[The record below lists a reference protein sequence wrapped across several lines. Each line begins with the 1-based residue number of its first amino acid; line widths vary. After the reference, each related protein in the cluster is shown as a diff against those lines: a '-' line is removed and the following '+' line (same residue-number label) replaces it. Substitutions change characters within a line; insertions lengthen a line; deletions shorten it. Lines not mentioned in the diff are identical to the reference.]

1 MSLTVLSPVGIN
13 RVEARSVS
21 PRIASL
27 EGAAIG
33 ILINNKPNS
42 EFLQDQITALL
53 RERFKIGK
61 VVKKI
66 KPNAAVGAKNLD
78 VFAREVKAVITAI
91 GD

>member
-1 MSLTVLSPVGIN
+1 MSLTVLSPIGIN
-13 RVEARSVS
+13 RVEARGVS
-21 PRIASL
+21 PRISSL
-27 EGAAIG
+27 EGADIG

-42 EFLQDQITALL
+42 EFLQDEITALL

-61 VVKKI
+61 VIKKI
-66 KPNAAVGAKNLD
+66 KPNAAVGAKHLD

>member
-1 MSLTVLSPVGIN
+1 MSLTVLSPIGIN
-13 RVEARSVS
+13 RVEARGVS
-21 PRIASL
+21 PRIATL
-27 EGAAIG
+27 EGADIG

-61 VVKKI
+61 VIKKI

>member
-1 MSLTVLSPVGIN
+1 MSLTVLSPIGIN
-13 RVEARSVS
+13 RVEARGVS
-21 PRIASL
+21 PRIPTL
-27 EGAAIG
+27 EGADIG

-42 EFLQDQITALL
+42 ELLQDQITALL

-78 VFAREVKAVITAI
+78 AFAGQVKAVITAI

>member
-13 RVEARSVS
+13 RVEARAVS
-21 PRIASL
+21 QRIASL
-27 EGAAIG
+27 EGADIG

-42 EFLQDQITALL
+42 EFLQDQIVAFL
-53 RERFKIGK
+53 RERYKIGK

-66 KPNAAVGAKNLD
+66 KPNASVGAKNLET
-78 VFAREVKAVITAI
+78 FAKEVKAVITAI